1 MITNKPIGFYLLGV
15 AAFISGLFITQPLAR
30 AGFLVAAAVAA
41 GYHVIAE
48 GVIETIQD
56 SKKQQRFAPNIH
68 ILMALAAVGAI
79 AIGSYEEAAMLIL
92 ILLARTFSKTMSRI
106 RVAKRLPHFW
116 QWHHLRPDAMGMM
129 ASLK

>member
-15 AAFISGLFITQPLAR
+15 AAFISGLFITKPLAR

-92 ILLARTFSKTMSRI
+92 IFAGADFLDRKS
-106 RVAKRLPHFW
+106 VV
-116 QWHHLRPDAMGMM
+116 
-129 ASLK
+129 

>member
-15 AAFISGLFITQPLAR
+15 AAFIGGLFITQPLAR
-30 AGFLVAAAVAA
+30 AGLLIAAAVAA

-56 SKKQQRFAPNIH
+56 SKKQHRFAPNIH

-79 AIGSYEEAAMLIL
+79 AFVCY
-92 ILLARTFSKTMSRI
+92 
-106 RVAKRLPHFW
+106 
-116 QWHHLRPDAMGMM
+116 
-129 ASLK
+129 